1 MDTYP
6 QVADLQNTRKQ
17 SALHVCLESN
27 ALECYQTL
35 IRCRCPSLDIR
46 AEDLFGQLPVT
57 CWKRVMEQK
66 REASSLGWRA
76 PPQTAPVSPTRSS
89 ERWFSPPSR
98 SPTTRPAPSLLPTP
112 FPHYFPHSPAGET
125 PARAGG
131 ARARAA
137 LGGEGRQSARSLAAG
152 PRGVPNRGGDGA
164 DARHSARPR
173 RQLRDETRRRVPE
186 IEGFP
191 GLAGSSSKKTAW
203 SRWTSTRR
211 SARRAFCRR
220 GARRRRSARRWTSST
235 RPLWRARKSGTC
247 SAWSGRRDTTSGPT
261 GR

>member
-1 MDTYP
+1 MSGEQRAGVLPD
-6 QVADLQNTRKQ
+6 AD
-17 SALHVCLESN
+17 
-27 ALECYQTL
+27 
-35 IRCRCPSLDIR
+35 SLP
-46 AEDLFGQLPVT
+46 LPVAGHP
-57 CWKRVMEQK
+57 R
-66 REASSLGWRA
+66 RGPL
-76 PPQTAPVSPTRSS
+76 
-89 ERWFSPPSR
+89 
-98 SPTTRPAPSLLPTP
+98 RPAPRDLLEARHGAEARSQFAWMESSTADCPG
-112 FPHYFPHSPAGET
+112 FPHEEFRTLVLSAEPLTDHQTCAEPPSHAVSPLFFHSPAGET